1 MLMRAA
7 LRRIAIVWVLC
18 LVIFSLQPNRAPG
31 TRGRAVPHQ
40 SEHVVVFG
48 ATAVLLITLARNR
61 REEWIAAGGVV
72 ALGLAIELAQWSIYR
87 MPEGFEWWDVRE
99 DSLGMLLGLLLVRY
113 SSVRDLILNTG
124 AVERT

>member
-7 LRRIAIVWVLC
+7 LRRVAIVWVIC

-72 ALGLAIELAQWSIYR
+72 GLAVAIELAQLAIYR
-87 MPEGFEWWDVRE
+87 MPVGFEWWDVRE
-99 DSLGMLLGLLLVRY
+99 DSLGCSWGWL
-113 SSVRDLILNTG
+113 
-124 AVERT
+124 